1 MNYRDE
7 MEHQDEMDYRDGMVH
22 LDQRGKWDHQ
32 GQRESKESQ
41 GPKGDGNSVFGTTSI
56 LRLIMEK
63 FWYVFREG
71 KYLVLTLKVEK
82 GGGGYIAV
90 IIIKIE
96 QEDNKRDI
104 YCITASNKMF

>member
-1 MNYRDE
+1 MDYRDE

-32 GQRESKESQ
+32 GQRESKESL
-41 GPKGDGNSVFGTTSI
+41 GSKGDGNSVFGTTSI

-71 KYLVLTLKVEK
+71 K
-82 GGGGYIAV
+82 
-90 IIIKIE
+90 
-96 QEDNKRDI
+96 
-104 YCITASNKMF
+104 

>member
-1 MNYRDE
+1 
-7 MEHQDEMDYRDGMVH
+7 
-22 LDQRGKWDHQ
+22 
-32 GQRESKESQ
+32 
-41 GPKGDGNSVFGTTSI
+41 
-56 LRLIMEK
+56 MEK